1 MERLLFTNNEITD
14 KKLNKVNEKLITT
27 EMNIRNETNQVKQDI
42 NIVKYSNQAE
52 FNKIN
57 QTVEPTEDS

>member
-1 MERLLFTNNEITD
+1 MERLLFTYNEITD

-27 EMNIRNETNQVKQDI
+27 EMNIRTETNQVKQDI

>member
-14 KKLNKVNEKLITT
+14 KKLNKVTEKLITT

-42 NIVKYSNQAE
+42 NTVKYSNQAE